1 MVKLPGRVDILSGD
15 SGDREHQ
22 HYSRHVV
29 AAAVA
34 AIALGLLGLAGMA
47 KMADPTP
54 TVGALRAARLP
65 SSKSVVLILG
75 LVEVAV
81 SVVGLILGG
90 VWAAGGA
97 VLYAGFAAFTWLALR
112 ADLPIQSCGCFGR
125 EDTPPSWFHFG
136 FNVVSLIA
144 LGVVA
149 ITGTAVIPID
159 DSMSTL
165 IAYVVF
171 VAIGVYLAYLLLTRL
186 PQTMAL
192 TRTE

>member
-1 MVKLPGRVDILSGD
+1 
-15 SGDREHQ
+15 
-22 HYSRHVV
+22 VV

-47 KMADPTP
+47 KMADSVP

-65 SSKSVVLILG
+65 SSKSVVRILG
-75 LVEVAV
+75 LIEVAG

-90 VWAAGGA
+90 PWVLGGV

-136 FNVVSLIA
+136 FNVASLIA
-144 LGVVA
+144 LVVVA

-159 DSMSTL
+159 DSVSTP
-165 IAYVVF
+165 IAYLVF
-171 VAIGVYLAYLLLTRL
+171 AAIGVYLAYLLLSRL

>member
-1 MVKLPGRVDILSGD
+1 M
-15 SGDREHQ
+15 
-22 HYSRHVV
+22 V

-34 AIALGLLGLAGMA
+34 AIALGLLGLAGVA
-47 KMADPTP
+47 KMADPVP

-65 SSKSVVLILG
+65 SSKSVVRTLG
-75 LVEVAV
+75 LVELVAA
-81 SVVGLILGG
+81 VVGLVLGAPWVTGG
-90 VWAAGGA
+90 V
-97 VLYAGFAAFTWLALR
+97 VLYAGFTAFTWLALR

-144 LGVVA
+144 LGVVS
-149 ITGTAVIPID
+149 ITGTAVIPTG
-159 DSMSTL
+159 DSIAIL
-165 IAYVVF
+165 IAYLVF
-171 VAIGVYLAYLLLTRL
+171 VAIGVYLAYLLLSRL

>member
-15 SGDREHQ
+15 SGDPERR
-22 HYSRHVV
+22 HYSRLVV

-34 AIALGLLGLAGMA
+34 AIALGLLGLAGVA
-47 KMADPTP
+47 KMADPVP

-65 SSKSVVLILG
+65 SSKSVVRGLG
-75 LVEVAV
+75 LVEMAV

-90 VWAAGGA
+90 PWAAGGV

-125 EDTPPSWFHFG
+125 EDTPPTWFHFG
-136 FNVVSLIA
+136 FNVASLIA

-149 ITGTAVIPID
+149 ITGTAIIPTD
-159 DSMSTL
+159 DPTLTL
-165 IAYVVF
+165 IGYLVF
-171 VAIGVYLAYLLLTRL
+171 VAIGVYLAYLLLSRL

-192 TRTE
+192 TRPE